1 MHALPIR
8 LQISRDFTLSR
19 PPPSRLNV
27 GKMPEPQIESTAPA
41 EASPPPA
48 APPEE
53 GAENSFTRGRA
64 DKERKFPC
72 HKCGA
77 DLTFEP
83 GQETLKCPFCG
94 FEEHIPQTE
103 AEIKEYCFNDY
114 LAQPKKKGYGG
125 VPGQRRETR
134 CEGCGGT
141 TTFDASVRA
150 AKCPFCGAPLVLDD
164 KNATSD
170 ENVITPEA
178 VLPFSITQQQAEGA
192 FRLWIKALWFAPNAL
207 KNEHNIARK
216 IQGVY
221 RPFWTYDSHTVSHW
235 TGERG
240 DAYYVTETYTTTV
253 NGKTVTRTRQ
263 VRRIRWT
270 YVSGIYREFFDD
282 VLIRAGKNTDK
293 PTRYHLADLKP
304 YSVDY
309 LSGLAAERYQVSVD
323 DGWGSAKEVIH
334 DAIREG
340 VRGQIGGD
348 EQRIHGINTAYSGV
362 TYKHILLPLWIS
374 CYRYANKTYCFQVN
388 GQNGEVAG
396 DRPYSFWKIFFFVL
410 MILGII
416 AVIALLANRS

>member
-1 MHALPIR
+1 MSDSQTEIEAPVEPPA
-8 LQISRDFTLSR
+8 
-19 PPPSRLNV
+19 PPP
-27 GKMPEPQIESTAPA
+27 PEA
-41 EASPPPA
+41 
-48 APPEE
+48 
-53 GAENSFTRGRA
+53 GAEKSYTRGRA

-77 DLTFEP
+77 DLTFAP
-83 GQETLKCPFCG
+83 GQEHLKCPFCG

-103 AEIKEYCFNDY
+103 AEIKEYSFNDH
-114 LAQPKKKGYGG
+114 LARPRQKGYGG
-125 VPGQRRETR
+125 VPGQRREVR
-134 CEGCGGT
+134 CQGCGGT

-150 AKCPFCGAPLVLDD
+150 TKCPFCGAPLVLDD
-164 KNATSD
+164 NSAGGGED
-170 ENVITPEA
+170 VITPEA
-178 VLPFSITQQQAEGA
+178 VLPFIITEQQANSA
-192 FRLWIKALWFAPNAL
+192 FRKWIKSLWFAPNAL

-240 DAYYVTETYTTTV
+240 DAYYVTQTYTTTV

-263 VRRIRWT
+263 VRKIRWT

-293 PTRYHLADLKP
+293 PTRYRLSELKP

-309 LSGLAAERYQVSVD
+309 LSGFGAERYQISVE
-323 DGWGSAKEVIH
+323 DGWTSAKDVIR
-334 DAIREG
+334 DAIRQG
-340 VRGQIGGD
+340 VRQQIGGD
-348 EQRIHGINTAYSGV
+348 EQRIHAVNTAYSGV

-374 CYRYANKTYCFQVN
+374 CYKYANKMYCFQVN
-388 GQNGEVAG
+388 GQSGEVAG

-410 MILGII
+410 FILGLI
-416 AVIALLANRS
+416 AVGFLFANR